1 MTKKSKLPSFDG
13 YKPLP
18 MTPQAHPVYFNPETQ
33 VLTPLSK
40 VKLGKGQAHEVSEVL
55 DSLTLALEAGAVS
68 KEKWVKEVFGT
79 AKAFEKFLE
88 EFEYFSEWNRI
99 WDRWWTALSVLGD
112 SVYDEQGFTTSTEI
126 AERLRYIA
134 VDSNQM

>member
-13 YKPLP
+13 YKPVP
-18 MTPQAHPVYFNPETQ
+18 MTPQAYPNYFNPETQ
-33 VLTPLSK
+33 VLTPVSK
-40 VKLGKGQAHEVSEVL
+40 VKLGKGQTHEVSEVL
-55 DSLTLALEAGAVS
+55 NSLTLALEAGVVS

-79 AKAFEKFLE
+79 TKAFEKFLE
-88 EFEYFSEWNRI
+88 EFEYFGEWNRI

-112 SVYDEQGFTTSTEI
+112 TVYDEQGFTTSTEI
-126 AERLRYIA
+126 AERLRYVA